1 MSKKSFHFILIM
13 LFATSLLLASDESKP
28 KSLTVITQKD
38 SFSRS
43 NVTWHIE
50 GIVERIDGQNK
61 QLTVKVIN
69 VRENQTVV
77 RVGDATNSYSFDN
90 TSVFTYEDGNNTV
103 FTYGDKSSNASSLK
117 NGDEVVLTVVDDNA
131 VKVNATKQIEG
142 VIELIDTKREK
153 LKLKVDNQIKDS
165 PFRFFRIFTM
175 DGKHVSV
182 LDMKEGDSV
191 SLNLNLGFDENP
203 SSKKQAK
210 TKQ

>member
-142 VIELIDTKREK
+142 VIELIDTKREQ
-153 LKLKVDNQIKDS
+153 LKLKVDNEMKDI

-182 LDMKEGDSV
+182 LDMKAGDSV

-203 SSKKQAK
+203 WSKKQAK

>member
-1 MSKKSFHFILIM
+1 M

-153 LKLKVDNQIKDS
+153 LKLKVDNQIKDI